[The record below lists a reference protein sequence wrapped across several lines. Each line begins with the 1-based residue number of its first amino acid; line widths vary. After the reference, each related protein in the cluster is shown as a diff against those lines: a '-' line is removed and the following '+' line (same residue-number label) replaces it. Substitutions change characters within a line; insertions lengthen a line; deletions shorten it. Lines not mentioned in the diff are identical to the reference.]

1 MASANVMTRILLGSI
16 IGLTVGSV
24 LVAELLPIALDQFAT
39 VNATDRGW
47 NSAETSLFTTVMP
60 ILVVVVPIAI
70 FAKWAMDSM

>member
-1 MASANVMTRILLGSI
+1 MASASAMTRILLGSI

-39 VNATDRGW
+39 VDTTDWGD
-47 NSAETSLFTTVMP
+47 AESSLFTTVMP